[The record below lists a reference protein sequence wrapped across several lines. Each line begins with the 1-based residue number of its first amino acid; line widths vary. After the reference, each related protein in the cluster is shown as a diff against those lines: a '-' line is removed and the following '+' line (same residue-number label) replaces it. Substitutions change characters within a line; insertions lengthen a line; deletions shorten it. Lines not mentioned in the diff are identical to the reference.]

1 MKHVETQR
9 LLLKIHRNHL
19 NSYWTPTFFGG
30 CPLGAAQGED
40 IRGLEGVEPGRTTPN
55 KGWFANPI
63 PLMLNNGWITVSLM
77 RQKQKWRHE
86 KYIPLLNHGFGD
98 RGYWTFDIGGTGLSH
113 IQNSYWTVGV
123 SNDGKTWF
131 QWWKHVMETM
141 METMMENMG
150 SQCWTTWGFNR
161 YYIRLYTIQT
171 MTKKVNHAWS
181 MEGWPMEHVGMI
193 SSANHG

>member
-1 MKHVETQR
+1 MIRWCLSSAHFHFAPHFPSRVQR
-9 LLLKIHRNHL
+9 QDAAARAGPAAPEP
-19 NSYWTPTFFGG
+19 SGSARQQRR
-30 CPLGAAQGED
+30 GAAERRGAETKRGGARGPVGVGEW
-40 IRGLEGVEPGRTTPN
+40 GKN
-55 KGWFANPI
+55 KNEDMKNTFHYST
-63 PLMLNNGWITVSLM
+63 TVSGTGGIEHLT
-77 RQKQKWRHE
+77 
-86 KYIPLLNHGFGD
+86 L
-98 RGYWTFDIGGTGLSH
+98 GGTGLSH

-123 SNDGKTWF
+123 SNDRKTWF